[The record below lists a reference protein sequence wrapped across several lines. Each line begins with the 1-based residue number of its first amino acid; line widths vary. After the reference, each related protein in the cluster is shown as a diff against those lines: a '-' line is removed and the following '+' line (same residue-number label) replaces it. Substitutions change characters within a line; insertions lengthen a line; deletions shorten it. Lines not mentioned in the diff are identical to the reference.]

1 MGISSLIKVSF
12 FYIPS
17 YIYIYIC
24 IYLYFVS
31 GYFDKR
37 KGGEFG
43 DAFEAGAS
51 DINEGRGH
59 GEAQEEADER
69 GCMVFNC

>member
-1 MGISSLIKVSF
+1 M
-12 FYIPS
+12 
-17 YIYIYIC
+17 
-24 IYLYFVS
+24 S